1 MIDKIIAS
9 AFANALK
16 EVANEAEE
24 DESHHFDANSE
35 QCKNCKDFECCRM
48 FHSMLD
54 KINAADIDENIKDD
68 FCNVLEFIKRETLI
82 HHKDV
87 EFSRFRI
94 RAITERFH
102 SLKKCKNFNI
112 LVDILDETELKY
124 LRGII
129 LKVNGT
135 ISNELVKVM
144 EANLAESNHFMD
156 ILRKPEIEEKRY
168 EDMTREEL
176 LEELKKK

>member
-54 KINAADIDENIKDD
+54 KIEAADIDENIKNDL
-68 FCNVLEFIKRETLI
+68 CNVLEFIKRETLI

-87 EFSRFRI
+87 EFNRFRI
-94 RAITERFH
+94 RAITERFQ
-102 SLKKCKNFNI
+102 SLKKCKNFTI
-112 LVDILDETELKY
+112 LVDILDKNELKY

-129 LKVNGT
+129 FEVTAKIEDELNKV
-135 ISNELVKVM
+135 ID
-144 EANLAESNHFMD
+144 ANRAECNHFVT
-156 ILRKPEIEEKRY
+156 ILHKPEVEEKRY